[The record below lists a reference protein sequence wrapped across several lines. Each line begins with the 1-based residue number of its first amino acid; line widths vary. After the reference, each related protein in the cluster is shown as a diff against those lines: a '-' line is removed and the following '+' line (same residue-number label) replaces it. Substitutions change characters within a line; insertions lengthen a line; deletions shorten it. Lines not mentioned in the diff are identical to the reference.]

1 MGQEVAVVKTVS
13 QLLSDNSGQLAK
25 LLPRVIT
32 PQRFASVVVN
42 VIANDEK
49 LQACTAT
56 SLVRCIFQSAQLGL
70 TPGLRRQSYLVP
82 FKNNKKN
89 GIIEAQLL
97 IGYQGLLD
105 MARRSGEILKID
117 AKEVLEGDIFR
128 YTEGY
133 DDTLVHEPISEHRNE
148 PDPLKRWAHVI
159 ACYAFAKLKNGEHQK
174 VVLTKQQIEGHRD
187 QWSKAKDSGPWITA
201 PIEMALKT
209 ALRELTN
216 LLPSADEAASLAH
229 AYALDT
235 QAQLG
240 QDQTF
245 ELTDFTVD
253 DEPAKP
259 AGNGTS
265 THTNPLK
272 PTSPILPNFGPNHA
286 KAKPV
291 DHPDVTLEDLDFFLG
306 VKEKDLGKAGRERF
320 HNDDV
325 VLIAAIKTEI
335 ARRKSQQDTDK
346 KEPAKPASTESKP
359 TESKPNTKEKEK
371 KAAAATEQKTEPVDT
386 RTAPTQDEWSR
397 WVTEV
402 SMTHPA
408 QFKQLKAE
416 FKVNSS
422 DKLPNASR
430 LEFRDKMMILIAE
443 ATVPTETA
451 EPQ

>member
-1 MGQEVAVVKTVS
+1 
-13 QLLSDNSGQLAK
+13 
-25 LLPRVIT
+25 
-32 PQRFASVVVN
+32 
-42 VIANDEK
+42 
-49 LQACTAT
+49 
-56 SLVRCIFQSAQLGL
+56 
-70 TPGLRRQSYLVP
+70 
-82 FKNNKKN
+82 
-89 GIIEAQLL
+89 
-97 IGYQGLLD
+97 
-105 MARRSGEILKID
+105 
-117 AKEVLEGDIFR
+117 
-128 YTEGY
+128 
-133 DDTLVHEPISEHRNE
+133 
-148 PDPLKRWAHVI
+148 
-159 ACYAFAKLKNGEHQK
+159 
-174 VVLTKQQIEGHRD
+174 
-187 QWSKAKDSGPWITA
+187 
-201 PIEMALKT
+201 MALKT

-253 DEPAKP
+253 DEPTKP

-325 VLIAAIKTEI
+325 ILIAAIKTEI

-346 KEPAKPASTESKP
+346 KEPAKPA
-359 TESKPNTKEKEK
+359 ESKPNTKAEKEK
-371 KAAAATEQKTEPVDT
+371 KAVQTEKKVEPADT

-422 DKLPNASR
+422 DKLPNANR
-430 LEFRDKMMILIAE
+430 LEFKDKMMILIAE

>member
-32 PQRFASVVVN
+32 PARFISVVIN
-42 VIANDEK
+42 VIQNDEK
-49 LQACTAT
+49 LQSCTAN
-56 SLVRCIFQSAQLGL
+56 SLVRCIFQSAQMGL
-70 TPGLRRQSYLVP
+70 VPGLRRQSYLVP
-82 FKNNKKN
+82 YNNTRKGVK
-89 GIIEAQLL
+89 EAQLL
-97 IGYQGLLD
+97 VGYQGLLD
-105 MARRSGEILKID
+105 LARRSGEIAKVE
-117 AKEVLEGDIFR
+117 AKEVYIGDVFR
-128 YTEGY
+128 YTDGY
-133 DDTLVHEPISEHRNE
+133 NDTLVHEPISETRNE
-148 PDPLKRWAHVI
+148 PDARKRWPKVL
-159 ACYAFAKLKNGEHQK
+159 ACYAWAKLKNGEHQK
-174 VVLTKQQIEGHRD
+174 IVMTREQIEGVRD
-187 QWSKAKDSGPWITA
+187 QFSKAKDSGPWVDS
-201 PIEMALKT
+201 PIEMGLKT
-209 ALRELTN
+209 VLRELCN
-216 LLPSADEAASLAH
+216 LLPSADESASLA
-229 AYALDT
+229 ASYALDT
-235 QAQLG
+235 QAMLG

-259 AGNGTS
+259 AGNGNGTS
-265 THTNPLK
+265 THANPSR

-325 VLIAAIKTEI
+325 ILIAAIKTEI
-335 ARRKSQQDTDK
+335 ARRKSHQDTDK
-346 KEPAKPASTESKP
+346 KEPAKTAS

-371 KAAAATEQKTEPVDT
+371 KAVAVTEQKAEPADT